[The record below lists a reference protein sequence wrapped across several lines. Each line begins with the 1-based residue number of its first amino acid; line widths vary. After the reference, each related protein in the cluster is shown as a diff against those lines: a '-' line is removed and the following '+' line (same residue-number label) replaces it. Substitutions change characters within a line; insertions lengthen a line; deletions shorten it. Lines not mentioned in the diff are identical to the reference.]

1 MGESWFQSSSLG
13 ESAGGWWN
21 YSMFVHEGWYRLYA
35 FVRIHRTVYQG
46 KQVLLHVNFYKWK
59 FLSNYY
65 FWSIHDSS
73 PLTRKSSICFRPG
86 LHALFSFSL
95 FSFSSFRQAKS
106 LMVCK
111 QPPCASP
118 FYKWSSSKG
127 LVHHLTSSI
136 PGPQNK
142 QLELQTGWIPC
153 SSAKCVSSF
162 KPPCPCACSAWKI
175 LFPSHFHI
183 AW

>member
-1 MGESWFQSSSLG
+1 MGASWLWSSSLG
-13 ESAGGWWN
+13 DSGGGDGTIPCL
-21 YSMFVHEGWYRLYA
+21 SMRADTRLYA
-35 FVRIHRTVYQG
+35 FVRIHRTVYQE

-59 FLSNYY
+59 FLSNYFFY
-65 FWSIHDSS
+65 LSMAPHHWKGKVPFALGQDCMPFS
-73 PLTRKSSICFRPG
+73 PLVSS
-86 LHALFSFSL
+86 SL
-95 FSFSSFRQAKS
+95 PSDKPNHLWS
-106 LMVCK
+106 LSNL
-111 QPPCASP
+111 PASHLSTSV
-118 FYKWSSSKG
+118 WSSSKG

-142 QLELQTGWIPC
+142 QLELQTGWVPC

-162 KPPCPCACSAWKI
+162 KPPCPCECSAWKI